1 MTKFLKK
8 TRLFDD
14 ILVDQQE
21 DENELDGMMGSAK
34 NYQCIIVLIYFDT
47 E

>member
-21 DENELDGMMGSAK
+21 DENELDGLTGSTK
-34 NYQCIIVLIYFDT
+34 KLPVYNSLNLL
-47 E
+47 